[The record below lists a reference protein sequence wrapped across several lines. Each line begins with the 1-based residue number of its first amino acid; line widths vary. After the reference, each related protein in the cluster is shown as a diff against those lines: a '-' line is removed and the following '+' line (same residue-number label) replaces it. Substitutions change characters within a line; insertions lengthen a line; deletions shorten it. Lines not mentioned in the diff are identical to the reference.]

1 LLAVLLDALARAGE
15 RQIDG
20 FPAQLGD
27 RAIALALDLS
37 ARAIEHVLLLLARV
51 LQHVGAQLFADPSTA
66 GEYLLRLAAGGFDLR
81 LMLLQQLR
89 GRFTVT
95 LGRFDRLFERL
106 LARLRGGRDRP
117 GQRT

>member
-15 RQIDG
+15 RQIDV
-20 FPAQLGD
+20 FLAQLGD

-51 LQHVGAQLFADPSTA
+51 LHLFGARRFDDRSTVGDD
-66 GEYLLRLAAGGFDLR
+66 LLRLTARGFDLR

-95 LGRFDRLFERL
+95 LGGFDRLFERL
-106 LARLRGGRDRP
+106 LARLDCGAGVPR
-117 GQRT
+117 